1 MKFSTTLFYKRLWAV
16 FDRSVLQVQVYQ
28 TLILQNLILLSY
40 DQKKLMLSEK
50 KRIERDKKIRI
61 SGNTFRIHCKLLTI
75 TLFSLN
81 FQPQYCKNLFPLCKC
96 FGSCSNALRYK
107 VLISFIKSSIV
118 NHANIR
124 ARQAKAHLC
133 IQFRDVRTSRN
144 FSSVRFFST
153 CKPLREETQPIIHRP

>member
-1 MKFSTTLFYKRLWAV
+1 MKFSTTLFHKRLWAI
-16 FDRSVLQVQVYQ
+16 FDRSVLQIQVYQ
-28 TLILQNLILLSY
+28 TLILQNLVLLSY

-61 SGNTFRIHCKLLTI
+61 RANTFRNHRKLLTI
-75 TLFSLN
+75 PLFSLN

-124 ARQAKAHLC
+124 TRRAKAHLC

-153 CKPLREETQPIIHRP
+153 CSPFARKHRP